1 MKEIG
6 AKRHEAS
13 DQLELT
19 VPPTPNEEETR
30 RQSSEEEGEVA
41 PPPPPTNVR
50 KTGMF
55 ATVMK
60 QTPMHLMAFFAFVYV
75 GVEVTIGGKRL
86 QTTS

>member
-6 AKRHEAS
+6 ARRHEAS

-30 RQSSEEEGEVA
+30 RQSSEEEGEVT
-41 PPPPPTNVR
+41 PPPPTNVR

-55 ATVMK
+55 VTVMK

-75 GVEVTIGGKRL
+75 GVEVTIGGERSW
-86 QTTS
+86 TPS